1 MRLLALIAL
10 LAAPAVHAQMYKCVD
25 ARGVTQYSDKP
36 CPDGKGREVDIRGQ
50 PPISGELKPHKENL
64 KAAERDFQQRQ
75 AKQERERLQEQR
87 ALEAQQKRCTSLR
100 DQLARAMATRRPP
113 DAAAHDARIAALN
126 ADIARV
132 CR

>member
-25 ARGVTQYSDKP
+25 TRGVTQYSDKP

-64 KAAERDFQQRQ
+64 KAAEREFQQRQ
-75 AKQERERLQEQR
+75 AKAERERLQEQR
-87 ALEAQQKRCTSLR
+87 MLEAQQKRCASLR
-100 DQLARAMATRRPP
+100 DQLARALATRRPP

>member
-1 MRLLALIAL
+1 LRLLALIAL

-50 PPISGELKPHKENL
+50 PPISGELKPQKENL

-100 DQLARAMATRRPP
+100 DQLQRLSATRRPR